1 MSEHRAAYRYAKA
14 LMDLA
19 VEQGKV
25 PEIEKDMRLV
35 LDTIQESDPLK
46 DMLHSPVITDQDKGS
61 ALKALFGGVQPL
73 TSDLFNLL
81 ATNKRVGIL
90 KEIGEQYEALY
101 EKMQGQD
108 IARVIT
114 AVPLNSDL
122 EKKILKQLK
131 GITGREVL
139 IENEIDPELIGGF
152 ILQIGDLEYNASISN
167 KLGNLK
173 RELIKK

>member
-25 PEIEKDMRLV
+25 REVEKDMRLV

-46 DMLHSPVITDQDKGS
+46 DMLQSPVITDQDKGT
-61 ALKALFGGVQPL
+61 ALKALFKGAQPL
-73 TSDLFNLL
+73 TSELFNLL
-81 ATNKRVGIL
+81 GTNSRANIL
-90 KEIGEQYEALY
+90 REVAEQYAALY

-108 IARVIT
+108 IATVLT
-114 AVPLNSDL
+114 AIPLNADL

-131 GITGREVL
+131 DITGREVV
-139 IENEIDPELIGGF
+139 IENKIDPELIGGF
-152 ILQIGDLEYNASISN
+152 ILQMGDLEYNASISN

-173 RELIKK
+173 RELVKK

>member
-25 PEIEKDMRLV
+25 REVEKDMRLV
-35 LDTIQESDPLK
+35 LDTIEESDPLK
-46 DMLHSPVITDQDKGS
+46 DMLQSPVITDQDKGT
-61 ALKALFGGVQPL
+61 ALKALFKDAQPL
-73 TSDLFNLL
+73 TSELFNLL
-81 ATNKRVGIL
+81 GTNNRANIL
-90 KEIGEQYEALY
+90 KEVAEQYVALY

-108 IARVIT
+108 IATVLT
-114 AVPLNSDL
+114 AVPLNANL

-131 GITGREVL
+131 DITGREVV
-139 IENEIDPELIGGF
+139 IENKIDPELIGGF
-152 ILQIGDLEYNASISN
+152 ILQMGDLEYNASISN

-173 RELIKK
+173 RELVKK

>member
-25 PEIEKDMRLV
+25 REVEADMALI
-35 LDTIQESDPLK
+35 LDTIQESDALK
-46 DMLHSPVITDQDKGS
+46 DMLHSPVITDQDKGM
-61 ALKALFGGVQPL
+61 ALKALFKKSQPL
-73 TSDLFNLL
+73 TAQLFNLL
-81 ATNKRVGIL
+81 ATNRRVDIL
-90 KEIGEQYEALY
+90 REVGAQYSALF

-108 IARVIT
+108 VATVVT
-114 AVPLNSDL
+114 AVALNAGL

-131 GITGREVL
+131 ELTGREVV
-139 IENEIDPELIGGF
+139 IENKIDPELIGGF
-152 ILQIGDLEYNASISN
+152 VLQMGDLEYNASIAS

-173 RELIKK
+173 RELVRN

>member
-1 MSEHRAAYRYAKA
+1 MSEHRAAYRYARA

-25 PEIEKDMRLV
+25 REVEQDMRLV
-35 LDTIQESDPLK
+35 LDTIQGSDPLK
-46 DMLHSPVITDQDKGS
+46 DMLHSPVITDHEKGA
-61 ALKALFGGVQPL
+61 ALKALFKKAQPL
-73 TSDLFNLL
+73 TSELFNLL
-81 ATNKRVGIL
+81 GTNRRVDIL
-90 KEIGEQYEALY
+90 KEVAEQYEALY

-108 IARVIT
+108 VARVLT
-114 AVPLNSDL
+114 AVPLSASL

-131 GITGREVL
+131 DITGREVV

-152 ILQIGDLEYNASISN
+152 ILQMGDLEYNASISN

-173 RELIKK
+173 RELVKK